1 MMGAQMKPFLRLS
14 SLLIFALAACTP
26 VNTADSPAPKPTESA
41 IPPTPQTA
49 LPGAAGLND
58 PYYPDLG
65 NGGYDALHYLIDLD
79 VNLQE
84 NAIAGQTTIQA
95 QATQDISSINLE
107 FLGLNISSLEI
118 DGETAEYEREKQE
131 LIIQLPHALNAGQAF
146 EIRVS
151 YSGTPGQ
158 GVDTSELESYEIGW
172 GYYGIGVYVAGEPNG
187 SSSFYPVNEHPLDKA
202 SYTFRITVDEP
213 YVVAAN
219 GTLLEVIEGEASNT
233 FIWQATDPMASYLVT
248 LGIAEFDIE
257 TEEGPGGVTIR
268 NYFGKNVGSFV
279 RLDFAR
285 TSEMI
290 EHFNELFGPYPFDEY
305 GALVHDL
312 ELRFA
317 LETQTISVFGRSFTN
332 ETVVSHE
339 LAHQWFGNSVSLSS
353 WQDIWL
359 NEGFATYASVLW
371 TEHARGEAAA
381 EDSLREMYESM
392 APGAPTFNLRK
403 SSLMSTLRS
412 EIPGNLQLEAQQAR
426 SALLQLLGSTLSV
439 SSLQSASLEIPDE
452 GISGQEFLDLV
463 ESQSFSTVTLLG
475 TELGLIFGEL
485 GNDEL
490 AASLALGF
498 PPPGD
503 PGAETLFSR
512 SVYSRGALA
521 LHALRLEIGDE
532 NFFNVLRT
540 YAADFAYSNATSAD
554 FFAIAEQVSN
564 QELDAFFDAW
574 IYANNIPDLPT
585 LDLFRSDFIKE

>member
-95 QATQDISSINLE
+95 QATQDISSINIE

-268 NYFGKNVGSFV
+268 NYFGKNVGRFV

-371 TEHARGEAAA
+371 TEHAHGEAAA